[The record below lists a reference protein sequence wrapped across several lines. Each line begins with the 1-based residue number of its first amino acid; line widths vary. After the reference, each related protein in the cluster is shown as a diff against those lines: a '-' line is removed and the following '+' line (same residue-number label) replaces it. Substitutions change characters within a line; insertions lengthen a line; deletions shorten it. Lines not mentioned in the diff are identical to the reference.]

1 MKALIIAAAGLLLA
15 GCATDV
21 TTGSAPADATTQP
34 APTTTPE
41 PEQASPSEAPLAET
55 SPGEAS
61 PSDGGN
67 EETEE
72 ALPCEDVMF
81 QRAQGTI
88 RSQQRALAAQD
99 FEAARA
105 YASDSFRESVSVP
118 DFRRIIQGNYSF
130 LLEDPALGFL
140 ECQRQGDTALIQLE
154 VGGSPVIV
162 MVYQVVLE
170 NESWFIDGASI
181 AGSRED
187 VTA

>member
-1 MKALIIAAAGLLLA
+1 MKALIVAAAGLLLA

-21 TTGSAPADATTQP
+21 TTGSAPTDATTQP
-34 APTTTPE
+34 APT
-41 PEQASPSEAPLAET
+41 PEQASPSEPPLAEA
-55 SPGEAS
+55 SPGEAP
-61 PSDGGN
+61 PSAG
-67 EETEE
+67 ETEDPEE

-118 DFRRIIQGNYSF
+118 DFRRIIQGNYAF

-140 ECQRQGDTALIQLE
+140 ECQRQGDTALIQVE
-154 VGGSPVIV
+154 VGGSPVVV
-162 MVYQVVLE
+162 MVYRVVLE
-170 NESWFIDGASI
+170 NESWFIDAASI

>member
-1 MKALIIAAAGLLLA
+1 MKALIVAAAGLLLV

-21 TTGSAPADATTQP
+21 TTGSAPPDATTQP
-34 APTTTPE
+34 APTPAETSPSDTPPAE
-41 PEQASPSEAPLAET
+41 TSPSEA
-55 SPGEAS
+55 S
-61 PSDGGN
+61 PSA

-118 DFRRIIQGNYSF
+118 DFRRIIQGNYAF
-130 LLEDPALGFL
+130 LLEDPTLGFL

-162 MVYQVVLE
+162 MVYRVVLE
-170 NESWFIDGASI
+170 NESWFIDAASI

-187 VTA
+187 VTT